1 MPKQQHY
8 TAKNEMRMDCGHI
21 VKAGETFHV
30 SSVFTCDREGSWPL
44 KVLMACFTPRAK
56 AQPAEPPAQHE
67 TEQADPSVPA
77 NQPVAGV

>member
-1 MPKQQHY
+1 MPKHQRY

-44 KVLMACFTPRAK
+44 RILMACLSPKAK
-56 AQPAEPPAQHE
+56 AQPAETPAKE
-67 TEQADPSVPA
+67 KQAEPSAPEEKPA
-77 NQPVAGV
+77 GQA